1 MQLPSALLL
10 KYLSL
15 EIFYILLTWPCCK
28 KYIIQCTSLLILTKY
43 MLQKQDEIKHKQS
56 LWYLWTAKLQRHF
69 KFNIGKSFI
78 SASCSIDFLV
88 LPAICTN
95 NLSIIVIVSDSFN
108 ATQISLLKELVP
120 CPGWHI
126 TRDGLFR
133 PTASADFE
141 KTIQHG

>member
-1 MQLPSALLL
+1 MQLPPALLL

-28 KYIIQCTSLLILTKY
+28 KYIIQCTSLLIL
-43 MLQKQDEIKHKQS
+43 MLQKQDEIKHKES
-56 LWYLWTAKLQRHF
+56 LWYLWTAKLQRYF

-88 LPAICTN
+88 LPANCTN

-141 KTIQHG
+141 KAIQQG